1 LFWRIQYQYTPGEP
15 PGLLKFICSLAVSGN
30 VSCWAARRISCCEEI
45 HTEAEAFRVVHIAVQ
60 QGVKM
65 DLNRVPRQRSKS
77 LRALG
82 ALVEKGK
89 DANNTF
95 SPSAQGKQI

>member
-1 LFWRIQYQYTPGEP
+1 
-15 PGLLKFICSLAVSGN
+15 
-30 VSCWAARRISCCEEI
+30 
-45 HTEAEAFRVVHIAVQ
+45 VVHIAVQ

-82 ALVEKGK
+82 ALVEKEK